1 MKCPC
6 GRRQN
11 IKMRSRRI
19 VVIVESRGVNKDFRV
34 KELIGVV
41 MAVALAIRIILVSI
55 DLASA
60 STGCDT
66 AC

>member
-1 MKCPC
+1 M
-6 GRRQN
+6 
-11 IKMRSRRI
+11 
-19 VVIVESRGVNKDFRV
+19 